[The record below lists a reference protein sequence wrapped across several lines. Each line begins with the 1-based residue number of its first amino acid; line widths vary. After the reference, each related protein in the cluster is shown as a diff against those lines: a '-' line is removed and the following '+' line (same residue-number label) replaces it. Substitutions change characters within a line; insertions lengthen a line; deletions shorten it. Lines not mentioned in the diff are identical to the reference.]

1 MSRSLQR
8 ATFLPEVQRPA
19 APFRKE
25 AASLRDSH
33 LDLYADSR
41 SVRITRYTADLISSF
56 ITSRDLILSSEF
68 I

>member
-41 SVRITRYTADLISSF
+41 SLHYAVYCWFNL
-56 ITSRDLILSSEF
+56 EF
-68 I
+68 YN